1 MTKDELIKRVNEKFT
16 GIDCFELGDNI
27 QFVYERDNGDLFPFI
42 ELKKEETNSK
52 MAFITLGHDLIFRI
66 CVLRKLF
73 NMINEY
79 IETPVDSRGL

>member
-1 MTKDELIKRVNEKFT
+1 MTKDELIKRVNEKLT

-27 QFVYERDNGDLFPFI
+27 QFVYERGNENLFPFI
-42 ELKKEETNSK
+42 EFKKEETNFK
-52 MAFITLGHDLIFRI
+52 MVFITLEHDLVFRI

>member
-27 QFVYERDNGDLFPFI
+27 QFVYERDNENLFPFI

-52 MAFITLGHDLIFRI
+52 MAFITLEHDLIFRI

>member
-1 MTKDELIKRVNEKFT
+1 MTKDELIKRVNDNFT

-27 QFVYERDNGDLFPFI
+27 QFVYERDNDNLLPFI
-42 ELKKEETNSK
+42 ELEKEETNPK
-52 MAFITLGHDLIFRI
+52 MIFITLGHNLIFRI